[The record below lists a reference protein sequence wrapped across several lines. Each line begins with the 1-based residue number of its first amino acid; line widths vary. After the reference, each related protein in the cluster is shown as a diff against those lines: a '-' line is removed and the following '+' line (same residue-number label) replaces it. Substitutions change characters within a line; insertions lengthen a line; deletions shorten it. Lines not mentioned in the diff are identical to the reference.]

1 LIGQSLNIR
10 ICITE
15 QEKEKV
21 EALDVR
27 MTNITEQSGEVPHK
41 VTTEQLGICE
51 HLGTVTTGE
60 HRDVTYFIHTNTCF
74 DLFSQFVLTLMSMQ
88 TFFS

>member
-15 QEKEKV
+15 KEKEKV
-21 EALDVR
+21 ETLDVR
-27 MTNITEQSGEVPHK
+27 ITDVTEQSGEVPHE

-51 HLGTVTTGE
+51 HLGTVTTCE
-60 HRDVTYFIHTNTCF
+60 HRDITYLIHTNTGF
-74 DLFSQFVLTLMSMQ
+74 HLFSQFVLTLMSMQ